1 IRHRVRTLRRGRA
14 RRRAL
19 RLLRPLEGR
28 HDAGRLDRGADRRY
42 LGERRSGRGRHGHCE
57 RGSGRPARHVRGDDH
72 GFPRRGAASDRI
84 RKGRPERERQD
95 RGSARPER
103 RRRRERG
110 GPGRVRRHRQYVP
123 PREQAVEP
131 GDRGTQR
138 DQRVR
143 DRLEG
148 RAGTH
153 QRPLRTVRLAGRGSV
168 NARPALSARTQH
180 TSLTLAALLAIAAIA
195 WAFLVRGEAVMRS
208 MAGDGP
214 IVELMRV
221 MMRPSESLPYFLAA
235 ALMWVVMMIG
245 MMTPAVVPMVMVLR
259 GMNRTTN
266 RERDTLLFTGGYL
279 VGWSVF
285 ALVAALLQLWLHTGG
300 LLVGHLLALSGPGG
314 GVILLAAGAYQLT
327 PFK

>member
-1 IRHRVRTLRRGRA
+1 
-14 RRRAL
+14 
-19 RLLRPLEGR
+19 
-28 HDAGRLDRGADRRY
+28 
-42 LGERRSGRGRHGHCE
+42 
-57 RGSGRPARHVRGDDH
+57 
-72 GFPRRGAASDRI
+72 
-84 RKGRPERERQD
+84 
-95 RGSARPER
+95 
-103 RRRRERG
+103 
-110 GPGRVRRHRQYVP
+110 
-123 PREQAVEP
+123 
-131 GDRGTQR
+131 
-138 DQRVR
+138 
-143 DRLEG
+143 
-148 RAGTH
+148 
-153 QRPLRTVRLAGRGSV
+153 V

-214 IVELMRV
+214 IAELMRV
-221 MMRPSESLPYFLAA
+221 MMRPSESLPYFLTA

-327 PFK
+327 PLKEACLHHCRSPIGFFLEHWSPGAWGAVCMGLRHGLYCVGCCWMLMLLMFVGGAMSVLTMAALCGFILAERLLPSGPWVSRIPGAVLILWGGVLVVGC